1 MSQRLREGLPRGM
14 CGNFDLVWIGKCQQR
29 YEALDATVVQLVA
42 HYAPAWWFLHCDVEE
57 L

>member
-1 MSQRLREGLPRGM
+1 MSQRLREGLPR
-14 CGNFDLVWIGKCQQR
+14 GNFDLVWIGKCQQW

-42 HYAPAWWFLHCDVEE
+42 HYAPAWCFLHCDVQE